1 MLVNEWTNEA
11 AELTT
16 QDPRSKQQKPCIMYG
31 PDNGQGHPEA
41 RKKKKKT
48 SVNVSVSVERLAN
61 PPLRKSQ
68 SNWSGSP
75 FIY

>member
-16 QDPRSKQQKPCIMYG
+16 QDPRSKQQKPCIMYA

-41 RKKKKKT
+41 KKKKK
-48 SVNVSVSVERLAN
+48 VSVSVERLAN
-61 PPLRKSQ
+61 PPLRKSE
-68 SNWSGSP
+68 SSWSGSS